1 MRKKLWLT
9 LVFSITCAWLQAE
22 SAGPAS
28 DKSQQSAGLTTLQGC
43 LHTDRSQYVLTEA
56 NGTSHALSGA
66 AKQLGRLV
74 RHEVEVA
81 GKPGV
86 RTIDTTSAGGASS
99 VLQYAVFEVKTVKD
113 LGPEC
118 KSPAH

>member
-1 MRKKLWLT
+1 MRTRLILT
-9 LVFSITCAWLQAE
+9 LVFFISCAWLRAE

-28 DKSQQSAGLTTLQGC
+28 DKSQKSADLTTLQGC
-43 LHTDRSQYVLTEA
+43 LHTDRSQYILTEA

-113 LGPEC
+113 LAPEC

>member
-1 MRKKLWLT
+1 MRTKLTLT
-9 LVFSITCAWLQAE
+9 LVFFISCAWLRAE

-28 DKSQQSAGLTTLQGC
+28 DKSQQSADLTTLQGC

-56 NGTSHALSGA
+56 NGTTHALSGS

-81 GKPGV
+81 GKSGV
-86 RTIDTTSAGGASS
+86 RTTDTTSAGGASS
-99 VLQYAVFEVKTVKD
+99 VLEYVVFEVKTVKD
-113 LGPEC
+113 LAPEC